1 MRRCQIQ
8 SAPSND
14 RWPNGTRE
22 NGKPTF
28 RPDSVPDLTTTIFIT
43 SRSAFPDATIIKAL
57 FVSELQKLLSD
68 ARAQPSDGPAE
79 RGRVGLA
86 FASPEHLFADDASGR
101 CLSIRA
107 LRLLLTRVY
116 GPDDETLSKQLRR
129 LESLCSTFLELYGDG
144 PANLLR
150 APARINVL
158 GEHVDYVSY
167 LPTASLPFAS
177 REHDMLML
185 YTPNDSD
192 HVRGASTC
200 KDYPPFNFVLSDGPD
215 YEMMRDFRGRALVAW
230 GTQPVL
236 RARTI
241 ARAVKL
247 AALFD
252 ENEMIVPTA
261 LKERPYAP
269 IARDAAGRVSGARE
283 TYTEKTPA
291 LDFGETNT
299 GFFVLD
305 SQAMFRA
312 LLELRQR
319 HWIESAQRY
328 DRPGGELGFPNELIN
343 YFAGRGS
350 GVIACPFVD
359 PREEQGIKT
368 FADVARCERFISE
381 LRDEEA

>member
-150 APARINVL
+150 APACINVL

-215 YEMMRDFRGRALVAW
+215 SPGDEGYEDEWLSYIYASSVLADWSYYVKGACYYARLKYGDREVRGFDFLVDSTIPPSGGASSSSALVVQ
-230 GTQPVL
+230 T
-236 RARTI
+236 
-241 ARAVKL
+241 
-247 AALFD
+247 
-252 ENEMIVPTA
+252 
-261 LKERPYAP
+261 
-269 IARDAAGRVSGARE
+269 
-283 TYTEKTPA
+283 
-291 LDFGETNT
+291 
-299 GFFVLD
+299 
-305 SQAMFRA
+305 
-312 LLELRQR
+312 
-319 HWIESAQRY
+319 
-328 DRPGGELGFPNELIN
+328 
-343 YFAGRGS
+343 
-350 GVIACPFVD
+350 
-359 PREEQGIKT
+359 
-368 FADVARCERFISE
+368 
-381 LRDEEA
+381 